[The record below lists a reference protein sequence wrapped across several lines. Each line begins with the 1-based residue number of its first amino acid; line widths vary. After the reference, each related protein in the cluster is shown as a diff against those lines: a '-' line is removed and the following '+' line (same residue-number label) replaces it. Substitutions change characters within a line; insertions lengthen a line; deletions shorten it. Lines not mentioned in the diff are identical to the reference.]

1 MKELST
7 IHEQDINPDAPQTD
21 STTFK
26 ERIAA
31 RAVLLDNAGEVHMLH
46 VSLDNYHKL
55 PGGGIEAGEDIK
67 TALEREL
74 LEEVGCRAKVIA
86 EVGMIV
92 EYRDQFNL
100 KQTSYCFLA
109 KQVGEEQPTDLQEDE
124 IAHGFVGVQLPNID
138 AAIKQL
144 QNDAPTTYEGK
155 FIQKRDLLFLQA
167 AKERI

>member
-1 MKELST
+1 VKTLLT
-7 IHEQDINPDAPQTD
+7 IREQDINPDAPQTD
-21 STTFK
+21 PTTFK
-26 ERIAA
+26 ERSAA
-31 RAVLLDNAGEVHMLH
+31 RAVLLDNAGEVHLLH

-55 PGGGIEAGEDIK
+55 PGGGIEEGEDVK

-100 KQTSYCFLA
+100 KQTSYCYLA
-109 KQVGEEQPTDLQEDE
+109 KQVGDEEPTDLQEDE
-124 IAHGFVGVQLPNID
+124 IAHGFVGVQLPSID
-138 AAIKQL
+138 AAIRQL
-144 QNDAPTTYEGK
+144 ENDMPTTYEGK

-167 AKERI
+167 AKELV